1 VAARASCLALVLA
14 LVSAGAAAQEP
25 SPSPPPSPAPAE
37 ASPSPAPEA
46 SPSPAPEASPS
57 PAPAAPEAS
66 PAPAAAAAE
75 APKAKEKAAEQPDE
89 GEVRIRAD
97 TFGGEK
103 GIFHYRGFVD
113 LKSGDVRIQAD
124 TLDFQQTQKPDGAT
138 EQHIVAEGNVVFMRG
153 EERLAGR
160 RMEMNL
166 TKGSGFFEE
175 ARGYVSPG
183 VFVEARRI
191 ERVDADTYRIE
202 GGKFTSCAQPTP
214 RWSFSASSA
223 RLEVEDKIV
232 ANNVVFRV
240 KQVPAFY
247 VPYFMYPI
255 QSDQRSTGFLFPHFG
270 YSQLRGFNVGL
281 GFFWAM
287 GRSFDQ
293 TFYADN
299 YSKFGHGFGHEFRYA
314 LGPPSKGNFKTYAF
328 RPKAGG
334 PLDYDLDWNAQQM
347 LPGKFRGTLHV
358 RQYSDLAFQEQIQ
371 DSLNLASSRTRRT
384 SFSVT
389 RGFGTIGFQAL
400 ADSTETFFTDGSAVN
415 EHLPTVRLNQSPRKI
430 GRSGVVVTWEARGEG
445 LGLGDQDR
453 VDRYGRYD
461 VYPRVSRP
469 FSLSFLQLNPELN
482 LRYTR
487 YGSSLADEGIDG
499 PSLDRR
505 YAEASLEMRGPTF
518 SRVFNTPGNFY
529 SEKYKHVIGPE
540 VTWTYRSRVDDFD
553 LIPKFDGIDYFL
565 GTNEVRYSLIQRLLA
580 KRPTAGSDKLETW
593 EIFAWRVSQTY
604 YVQIAEGQNE
614 FDPNYSSSAFGPGGV
629 PAHLSPLQSRFRF
642 RPTPSYAANFDLE
655 YDVNFNQLRSLS
667 LSGTVNRPRVTV
679 QAGWSRA
686 VRLAEEAADRIT
698 TRNTVRANGRFYVL
712 PGKLALEGSAD
723 YDLVDKNLV
732 QATGRV
738 RYDVQC
744 CGFIGEVIQSDYNT
758 KQDRQFR
765 FSIELANL
773 GAMTN
778 MMGID
783 AEQATQGFAGG
794 RR

>member
-1 VAARASCLALVLA
+1 VARSSCLVVGLALAPALV
-14 LVSAGAAAQEP
+14 AAQEP
-25 SPSPPPSPAPAE
+25 LPSPSPSPAPAE
-37 ASPSPAPEA
+37 ASPTEPVP
-46 SPSPAPEASPS
+46 SPS
-57 PAPAAPEAS
+57 PAPAAP
-66 PAPAAAAAE
+66 APAAAPPAPPASPPEKPKPAE
-75 APKAKEKAAEQPDE
+75 EADDE

-113 LKSGDVRIQAD
+113 LNSGDIRIQAD
-124 TLDFQQTQKPDGAT
+124 TLDFHQTAKEDGTTA
-138 EQHIVAEGNVVFMRG
+138 QHVVAEGNVVFMRG

-160 RMEMNL
+160 RLEMDL
-166 TKGSGFFEE
+166 GKGAGIFED

-232 ANNVVFRV
+232 ATNVLFKV

-247 VPYFMYPI
+247 TPYFMYPI

-270 YSQLRGFNVGL
+270 YSQLRGFNVGA

-314 LGPPSKGNFKTYAF
+314 LGPPSRGNFKTYAF

-347 LPGKFRGTLHV
+347 LPYKFRGTLHV

-371 DSLNLASSRTRRT
+371 DSLNLATSRTRRT
-384 SFSVT
+384 SFNLS
-389 RGFGTIGFQAL
+389 RSFGTVAFQAL
-400 ADSTETFFTDGSAVN
+400 ADSTETFFAEDSAVN

-430 GRSGVVVTWEARGEG
+430 GRSGVVVTWEARGER
-445 LGLGDQDR
+445 LGIGDQDR
-453 VDRYGRYD
+453 VDRYARYD

-469 FSLSFLQLNPELN
+469 LSLSFLQVNPEVQ

-487 YGSSLADEGIDG
+487 YGASLAEDGITG

-505 YAEASLEMRGPTF
+505 YAEASVEMRGPTF

-529 SEKYKHVIGPE
+529 SDKFKHVIGPE
-540 VTWTYRSRVDDFD
+540 VIWTYRSRVDDFD
-553 LIPKFDGIDYFL
+553 LIPKFDGIDYHL
-565 GTNEVRYSLIQRLLA
+565 GTNEVRYSLVQRLLA
-580 KRPTAGSDKLETW
+580 KRPARGDKLETW
-593 EIFAWRVSQTY
+593 EVFAWRVSQTY
-604 YVQIAEGQNE
+604 YVQIADGQNE

-629 PAHLSPLQSRFRF
+629 PAHLSPLQSRLRF
-642 RPTPSYAANFDLE
+642 RPTPAYSVNFDME

-667 LSGTVNRPRVTV
+667 LSGGVSRTRVSL

-686 VRLAEEAADRIT
+686 VRLAEEAADRVT
-698 TRNTVRANGRFYVL
+698 TRNTVRGTGRFYVL
-712 PGKLALEGSAD
+712 PGRLAVEGSAD
-723 YDLVDKNLV
+723 YDFVDKNLV

-765 FSIELANL
+765 FAIELANL
-773 GAMTN
+773 GAMAN
-778 MMGID
+778 FMGID
-783 AEQATQGFAGG
+783 AEQAVSGFSGG